1 MRSTC
6 KKDDFFSDSG
16 VTMRNFEFLR
26 IWRSRRDALLAL
38 ALAFAFALAPAAV
51 RAQAP
56 AATQAPPAAA
66 QAPQATAAPAPVDWA
81 ERDRKFQ
88 AQLAQINAF
97 TKARQVSVDELQAK
111 LKKGEKIVLL
121 DVREPEENQE
131 SALAGARLA
140 VPKQVRTMPLD
151 DIPADATVVTYCTA
165 GYRSGLAAVIL
176 EGRLGRPVYTLNGG
190 IIEWY
195 NRGGQVV
202 DPAGK
207 PVNRV
212 NAVEE
217 PWISYVHPR

>member
-1 MRSTC
+1 MRS
-6 KKDDFFSDSG
+6 
-16 VTMRNFEFLR
+16 FESTR
-26 IWRSRRDALLAL
+26 IWRPLRDALLAL
-38 ALAFAFALAPAAV
+38 ALASALAPAV

-56 AATQAPPAAA
+56 AATQAP
-66 QAPQATAAPAPVDWA
+66 QAPQAAAAPTPVDWA

-88 AQLAQINAF
+88 AQLAQINAY
-97 TKARQVSVDELQAK
+97 TKARQISVDELQDR

-121 DVREPEENQE
+121 DVREAEENEE
-131 SALAGARLA
+131 SALPGARLA
-140 VPKQVRTMPLD
+140 LPKQVRTMPLD
-151 DIPADATVVTYCTA
+151 NIPADATVVTYCTA

-202 DPAGK
+202 DPAGR

-217 PWISYVHPR
+217 PWISYVHPRG